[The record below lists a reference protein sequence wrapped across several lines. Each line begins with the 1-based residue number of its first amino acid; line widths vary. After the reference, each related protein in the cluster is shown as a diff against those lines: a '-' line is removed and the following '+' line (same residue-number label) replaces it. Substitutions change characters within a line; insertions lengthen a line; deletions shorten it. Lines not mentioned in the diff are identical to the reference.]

1 MFKSKILI
9 VVSTLAASGAVF
21 AGDRTDF
28 PVGEST
34 RSRAEVRAELEQ
46 ARAWNM
52 LPFGELGQSV
62 QAGRSSASRA
72 QVAAEAAEAQ
82 RLELIAIGEGNARM
96 ATTAEQQRVREAGQR
111 AIQQVSMK

>member
-1 MFKSKILI
+1 MFKSKVLI
-9 VVSTLAASGAVF
+9 VVSTLTLTGAAF
-21 AGDRTDF
+21 ASDRTDF

-34 RSRAEVRAELEQ
+34 RTRAEVRAEFEQ
-46 ARAWNM
+46 ARDWNA

-62 QAGRSSASRA
+62 QAGKSSASRA

-82 RLELIAIGEGNARM
+82 RLGLIAIGEGNGRM
-96 ATTAEQQRVREAGQR
+96 PTTTEQQRLREAGQR